1 MLAHA
6 PEDAEALIGAV
17 AAEAD
22 GVNDDLAV
30 CLLHRPG
37 DEPSIAP
44 SGCDPVPVAEPV
56 GV

>member
-1 MLAHA
+1 MLADA
-6 PEDAEALIGAV
+6 PADAQALIAGV

-30 CLLHRPG
+30 CLLHRPAE
-37 DEPSIAP
+37 EPSIAP
-44 SGCDPVPVAEPV
+44 SATEPVPVAEPV